1 MRRSRLSVAIIS
13 LFVLALPLAACGGSE
28 TTTVIKEAPAPPP
41 ETVER
46 TTTVEAPPAAPAA
59 EQSAAPKDEP
69 PNVLGLPLPEARR
82 MLEQAGYRTVAK
94 NTDTTF
100 GIIVPDNYTIC
111 SQGRPRGELVVVL
124 AQKYG
129 C

>member
-1 MRRSRLSVAIIS
+1 MRKSGIA
-13 LFVLALPLAACGGSE
+13 ALLLIGATLTACGGSE

-46 TTTVEAPPAAPAA
+46 TVEAPPAAPTA
-59 EQSAAPKDEP
+59 ERSSSPKESP
-69 PNVLGLPLPEARR
+69 PNVLGLPLPEAQR
-82 MLEQAGYRTVAK
+82 MLKQAGYRTVAK

-100 GIIVPDNYTIC
+100 GIVIPDNYTIC
-111 SQGRPRGELVVVL
+111 NQGKPREEIVVVL

>member
-1 MRRSRLSVAIIS
+1 
-13 LFVLALPLAACGGSE
+13 
-28 TTTVIKEAPAPPP
+28 
-41 ETVER
+41 
-46 TTTVEAPPAAPAA
+46 
-59 EQSAAPKDEP
+59 
-69 PNVLGLPLPEARR
+69 
-82 MLEQAGYRTVAK
+82 MLEAAGYRTVAK

-111 SQGRPRGELVVVL
+111 TQSPPRNGSLVVVL

>member
-1 MRRSRLSVAIIS
+1 MQAWGIGILLCAALGLS
-13 LFVLALPLAACGGSE
+13 ACGSGG
-28 TTTVIKEAPAPPP
+28 TTTVIKEAPAPV

-46 TTTVEAPPAAPAA
+46 TTTVEVPAPEPAA
-59 EQSAAPKDEP
+59 ERADPSPSGEP

-82 MLEQAGYRTVAK
+82 LLKQAGYRTVAK

-111 SQGRPRGELVVVL
+111 NQGKSRGDLVVVL